1 MKKYANFI
9 FLIRFRSVPTFGRDS
24 IRKFTNNVSE
34 LKKLGARDYENLLQV
49 SLAHY
54 LPKIDWFSLSV
65 LHTCLWGASTWTTQQ
80 RLTRCSVYSSS
91 LARYSQASTTHR
103 TISWSPAIDHNTARS
118 AIEKFS
124 WYNMQFLWYKRAK
137 PWSYSAGTKGNEK
150 VRHSGHSVFV
160 TRDSFKLKNR
170 LWEAKQSTQ
179 PQYL

>member
-1 MKKYANFI
+1 MKEYADFI
-9 FLIRFRSVPTFGRDS
+9 SLIRFRSVPTFGRDS

-103 TISWSPAIDHNTARS
+103 TIPWSPAINHNKARKT
-118 AIEKFS
+118 IEKIS
-124 WYNMQFLWYKRAK
+124 WYDMPVLRYKRAK
-137 PWSYSAGTKGNEK
+137 PWSYSAGKEGIKK
-150 VRHSGHSVFV
+150 VCHSGHSAFII
-160 TRDSFKLKNR
+160 RDSFKLKDR
-170 LWEAKQSTQ
+170 LWKAN
-179 PQYL
+179 